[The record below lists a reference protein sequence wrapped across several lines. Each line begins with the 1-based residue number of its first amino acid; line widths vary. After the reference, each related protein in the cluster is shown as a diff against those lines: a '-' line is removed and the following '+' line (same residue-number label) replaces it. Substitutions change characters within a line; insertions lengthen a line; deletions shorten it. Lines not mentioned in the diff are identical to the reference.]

1 VKFAGAR
8 VLVTGASSGIGAATA
23 VAFAEAGA
31 TVGICARRE
40 DRLREVLERCRRSST
55 MACMWVVDLADL
67 DCIAAFAGGA
77 ERDLG
82 GVDVLVNNAGIPK
95 RRSMAVITPEEVESV
110 LRTNF
115 LSVVHLTS
123 ALLPGML
130 ARGEGHIVNVSSMG
144 TRSAA
149 LNVGAYAASKAAL
162 ELYTEGLHLDLVGTG
177 VTAQLLVPGT
187 TRTELG
193 DERADNDPPHP
204 VRNPSEPEDVAA
216 ALLALLRTDD
226 FEGFVRDDHAET
238 ALAKRSDPNRFL
250 AMVRDRLASR

>member
-1 VKFAGAR
+1 
-8 VLVTGASSGIGAATA
+8 
-23 VAFAEAGA
+23 
-31 TVGICARRE
+31 
-40 DRLREVLERCRRSST
+40 
-55 MACMWVVDLADL
+55 MWVVDLGDL
-67 DCIAAFAGGA
+67 GGIAAFAARA
-77 ERDLG
+77 ERDLD

-95 RRSMAVITPEEVESV
+95 RRSMAVITPEEIESV
-110 LRTNF
+110 MRTNF

-123 ALLPGML
+123 ALLRGML
-130 ARGEGHIVNVSSMG
+130 ARGDGRIVNVSSMG

-162 ELYTEGLHLDLVGTG
+162 DLYTEALHLDLLGTG

-193 DERADNDPPHP
+193 NEREGNDPPHP
-204 VRNPSEPEDVAA
+204 APDPSEPEDVAA
-216 ALLALLRTDD
+216 ALLALLQTDD

-250 AMVRDRLASR
+250 AMVRGRLAAR